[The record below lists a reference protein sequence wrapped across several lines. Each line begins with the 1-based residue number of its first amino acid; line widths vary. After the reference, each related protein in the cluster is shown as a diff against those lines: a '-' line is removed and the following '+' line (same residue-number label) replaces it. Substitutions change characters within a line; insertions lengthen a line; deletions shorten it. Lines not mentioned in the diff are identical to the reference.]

1 MANVVIFLRSFLS
14 DDCEMDQEQC
24 ACCNGRRKSIY
35 GHMCSDC
42 KKLINGFVKDS
53 VQTKCQEAE
62 KKPKLRKKKK
72 MILSTLDILIS
83 LFVVTPLV
91 VACWRGT
98 WQLMDIYADYFPPWE
113 SFLIGTTIH
122 IVIAMSQDSFHEIL
136 NRKYSTWILNIWAF
150 FLMKLY
156 TILFNAV
163 TNMSWRGSWIIID
176 EYFGIILT
184 ETGKTEVGE
193 VKGAV
198 AFFTVC
204 FLIMFF
210 MKSLRNLNSP
220 PFELCLDYGDDMFLF
235 PNMFRVKVS
244 DKILL
249 YILDVI
255 YSVGIVN
262 SLVIIVWRG
271 IWLLVDVFLFPDD
284 QVLSAWA
291 SVFLGYVMV
300 AIVFLLQP
308 IMKKICDNLSGIP
321 KLLVADAYIMFTV
334 ICVIIVWRG
343 IWNLLNIYF
352 LPDYPELSCWL
363 THWIPLLILIFMGC
377 SNSVLV
383 RGVCA
388 DCEEPDGSC
397 VVFPCNYLKV
407 IVDQEKNDSWF
418 SIWSGIKKSKQLPA
432 ANKMNLNYHIVQITG
447 ITDKD
452 CKNNNK
458 IEDGVS

>member
-1 MANVVIFLRSFLS
+1 M
-14 DDCEMDQEQC
+14 
-24 ACCNGRRKSIY
+24 
-35 GHMCSDC
+35 
-42 KKLINGFVKDS
+42 
-53 VQTKCQEAE
+53 
-62 KKPKLRKKKK
+62 
-72 MILSTLDILIS
+72 
-83 LFVVTPLV
+83 
-91 VACWRGT
+91 
-98 WQLMDIYADYFPPWE
+98 
-113 SFLIGTTIH
+113 
-122 IVIAMSQDSFHEIL
+122 L
-136 NRKYSTWILNIWAF
+136 N
-150 FLMKLY
+150 
-156 TILFNAV
+156 
-163 TNMSWRGSWIIID
+163 
-176 EYFGIILT
+176 
-184 ETGKTEVGE
+184 
-193 VKGAV
+193 
-198 AFFTVC
+198 
-204 FLIMFF
+204 
-210 MKSLRNLNSP
+210 NLP
-220 PFELCLDYGDDMFLF
+220 Q
-235 PNMFRVKVS
+235 VS

-418 SIWSGIKKSKQLPA
+418 SVWSGIKKSKQLPA
-432 ANKMNLNYHIVQITG
+432 ANKINLNYHIVQITG